1 MSSIY
6 LLDDHVIMRECLH
19 FLLTAVGHTVVGE
32 SGNTQQ
38 ALTEILSL
46 SPDLVLLDIQ
56 LEGQSGFELLA
67 ELQRLKLPCRC
78 IVLSSSALAN
88 HVGDAIRLGAAGYVL
103 KESASSDLMN
113 GIKAVMQGKKYLGAQ
128 VPGLAAR
135 ALKHP
140 QQDDPL
146 SLLSP
151 RELQIMRLVVHGESS
166 TKIGQALSLSP
177 KTVATYRSRL
187 MDKLGAKDVPALVR
201 WAIGQEPQP

>member
-1 MSSIY
+1 MSRIY
-6 LLDDHVIMRECLH
+6 LVDDHAIMRECLL
-19 FLLTAVGHTVVGE
+19 FLLKAGGHTVVGE

-46 SPDLVLLDIQ
+46 SPDLVLLDIH

-78 IVLSSSALAN
+78 IVLSSSAIAQ
-88 HVGDAIRLGAAGYVL
+88 HVADAIRLGAAGYVL
-103 KESASSDLMN
+103 KESASADLMN

-128 VPGLAAR
+128 VADLAAR

-146 SLLSP
+146 GLLSP

-201 WAIGQEPQP
+201 WAIGQELQP